1 MTTAMSLQEVMGSF
15 YKRVTY
21 AILSIVIVALIKKS
35 KASHYTS
42 HYNLKLLYGC
52 TGPYTK
58 HPFVIHGWYRLFVCE
73 TLRHQ
78 IIMSTEL

>member
-1 MTTAMSLQEVMGSF
+1 MTTAMSLQEVTGSF

-21 AILSIVIVALIKKS
+21 AILSIVIVALIKKKS

-52 TGPYTK
+52 KGPYTSPYTK

-78 IIMSTEL
+78 II